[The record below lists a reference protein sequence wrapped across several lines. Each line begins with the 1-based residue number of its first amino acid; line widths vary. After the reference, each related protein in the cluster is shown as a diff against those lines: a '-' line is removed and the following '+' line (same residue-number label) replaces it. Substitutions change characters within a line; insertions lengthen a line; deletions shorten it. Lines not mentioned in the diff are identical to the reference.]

1 MNKSNQTKPTIKE
14 QISKIQS
21 GFMSQISYEQYRVE
35 RSGGDDSTLE
45 SVKRNKNLYLDQ
57 ATEQIIEVIDKE
69 VIGGSEHKR
78 DLSMFDAEMAEWQEE
93 NRLTRNALRKRQRQ
107 LLKGQT
113 NE

>member
-1 MNKSNQTKPTIKE
+1 MTSNQTKPTIKE
-14 QISKIQS
+14 QIK
-21 GFMSQISYEQYRVE
+21 QIIDGVAEYNYDCISEGMYKTTPEV
-35 RSGGDDSTLE
+35 
-45 SVKRNKNLYLDQ
+45 DQ